1 MYNRYIRNDDGVY
14 TRIPQEDRPPAS
26 SGAGPERSSPSGGQV
41 PPPNTGDTSP
51 PKQEQRSPEGGSRWS
66 DGLTGMLRHFLDQPG
81 PCGHRGPPAAGAAIL
96 PLPGGCR

>member
-14 TRIPQEDRPPAS
+14 TRIPQEDRPPAF
-26 SGAGPERSSPSGGQV
+26 SGTGPERSSPSGGQV

-66 DGLTGMLRHFLDQPG
+66 DGLTGMLRHFLDQLHLDHVDTG
-81 PCGHRGPPAAGAAIL
+81 DLLLLGLLLIL
-96 PLPGGCR
+96 

>member
-41 PPPNTGDTSP
+41 PPPNTGDTPP
-51 PKQEQRSPEGGSRWS
+51 PKQEQRPPEEA
-66 DGLTGMLRHFLDQPG
+66 
-81 PCGHRGPPAAGAAIL
+81 AAGL
-96 PLPGGCR
+96 MV